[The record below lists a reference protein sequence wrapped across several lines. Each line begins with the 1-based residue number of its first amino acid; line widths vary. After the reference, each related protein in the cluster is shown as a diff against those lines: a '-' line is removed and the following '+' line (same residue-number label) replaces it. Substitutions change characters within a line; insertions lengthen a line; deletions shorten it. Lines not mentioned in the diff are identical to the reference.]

1 MYVHRK
7 TKINLACDKSVAI
20 TNPGF
25 SYDGEK
31 ESFEYV
37 SVIVTM
43 FVKEYNIHNILIKYA
58 TILLAR

>member
-43 FVKEYNIHNILIKYA
+43 FVKEHNIHSI
-58 TILLAR
+58 